1 MHRAWAAWGKTCN
14 AKWRRQGERPKKK
27 PQQFSTLF
35 STFLCHSCHNVKL
48 LCNTFYGENVVCPHK
63 KFCLHCCLCSCS
75 LLFYTAAH
83 FYLAGYYHFSFSHRR
98 YKIFMLFFQQN
109 SFPLFFISRSFS
121 QSLSFSS
128 LSPTFLVFS
137 IFLFVYIP
145 NLWK

>member
-1 MHRAWAAWGKTCN
+1 MLNGVGR
-14 AKWRRQGERPKKK
+14 ERGQKKK

-48 LCNTFYGENVVCPHK
+48 LSNTFYGENVVCRHK

-75 LLFYTAAH
+75 LLFYTATH

-109 SFPLFFISRSFS
+109 SFPLFFYLSLFF
-121 QSLSFSS
+121 SLSFSS